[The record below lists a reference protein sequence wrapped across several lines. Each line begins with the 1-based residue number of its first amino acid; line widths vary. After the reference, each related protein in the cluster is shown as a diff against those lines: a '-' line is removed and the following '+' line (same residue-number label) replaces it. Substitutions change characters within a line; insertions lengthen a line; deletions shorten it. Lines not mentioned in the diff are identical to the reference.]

1 MYIEKQLK
9 KRRLPDLFTFE
20 DGRKV
25 TAENADER
33 RAEFREIL
41 QREIYGE
48 MPVLPDFVR
57 GEVIKEPADR
67 DCAGKAKISRIQLTF
82 SVKGEEFSFPFW
94 LVMPRL
100 VRMPRF
106 VVAINFR
113 DNMPDEY
120 IPCEE
125 LIDRGIGFAAF
136 CYKDVTSDDND
147 MTNGLAG
154 VLAKVGYNDT
164 GKLAMWAYSASRVL
178 DWVLEN
184 CDIDR
189 QNIAVAGHSRLGKTA
204 LVCGAFDER
213 FTCAYSNDS
222 GCSGAAITRDKQGEQ
237 VAFISVRFD
246 YWFCK
251 KYHDYSD
258 RHHDMPF
265 DQHFLLAAIAPRNL
279 YVASALEDTW
289 ADPESEYL
297 CCVAAGEYWKLY
309 GKTGFVYNGERM
321 ANVTEVFHEGCIA
334 YHMRSGVHY
343 WSREDWNKFLDY
355 FLK

>member
-1 MYIEKQLK
+1 MYIENQIVERK
-9 KRRLPDLFTFE
+9 LPDLFTFT

-25 TAENADER
+25 TSENADER
-33 RAEFREIL
+33 RRELREIL

-48 MPVLPDFVR
+48 MPVLPDFVK
-57 GEVIKEPADR
+57 GEIIKEPAAR
-67 DCAGKAKISRIQLTF
+67 DCAGKASISRVQLTF
-82 SVKGEEFSFPFW
+82 AVKGEEYSFPFF
-94 LVMPRL
+94 LVMPKL
-100 VRMPRF
+100 VKKPRF

-125 LIDRGIGFAAF
+125 LVDRGIGFASF
-136 CYKDVTSDDND
+136 CYKDVTSDDGD
-147 MTNGLAG
+147 MTDGLSG
-154 VLAKVGYNDT
+154 VLSRVGYNDT
-164 GKLAMWAYSASRVL
+164 GKIAIWAYAASRVL

-189 QNIAVAGHSRLGKTA
+189 EHIAVAGHSRLGKTA
-204 LVCGAFDER
+204 LVCGAFDDR
-213 FTCAYSNDS
+213 FACAYSNDS
-222 GCSGAAITRDKQGEQ
+222 GCSGAAITRNKVGEQ
-237 VAFISVRFD
+237 VENITKTFPF
-246 YWFCK
+246 WFCK
-251 KYHDYSD
+251 KYREYAN
-258 RHHDMPF
+258 RHEFLPF
-265 DQHFLLAAIAPRNL
+265 DQHFLVSAISPRQV
-279 YVASALEDTW
+279 YIASSLEDTW

-309 GKTGFVYNGERM
+309 NKDGFVYNSERM
-321 ANVTEVFHEGCIA
+321 ANVNEVFHKGNVA